1 MEKQFREVEESFN
14 RLKNKF
20 RSGDIS
26 RAEYIDQLKKLRLK
40 DDEGRF
46 WMIGAQSGKWYYYDG
61 KEWIRSE
68 PPSFQEGKAICIYCG
83 FENKLTAEVC
93 ARCSGYIRGEME
105 NICPKCGNK
114 LEDPSQD
121 CPYCRQELEE
131 RDEEEVPGEKG
142 KVNFVF
148 RSVSPFSLFIFCG
161 FIGLI
166 IGVIF
171 GAFTGASEYFS
182 SLTHFMPSFLRA
194 LRGEL
199 FGGILFA
206 GLGGVAGFVV
216 FGVFGFLEG
225 LSINVISSLMGGI
238 KLKFIKE

>member
-1 MEKQFREVEESFN
+1 MEKQFREVEVSFD

-20 RSGDIS
+20 RRGDIS
-26 RAEYIDQLKKLRLK
+26 RSEYIDRLKELRLK

-61 KEWIRSE
+61 NEWIRSE

-83 FENKLTAEVC
+83 FENKLTAEFC
-93 ARCSGYIRGEME
+93 ARCGGFVKGEME
-105 NICPKCGNK
+105 SICPKCGNK
-114 LEDPSQD
+114 LEDPSQN
-121 CPYCRQELEE
+121 CPYCSQELGGREE
-131 RDEEEVPGEKG
+131 KDNLGEKR

-166 IGVIF
+166 MGVVF

-182 SLTHFMPSFLRA
+182 SFIQFMPSFLRA
-194 LRGEL
+194 LQGEL

-206 GLGGVAGFVV
+206 GIGGVVGFVV
-216 FGVFGFLEG
+216 FGAFGFLEAV
-225 LSINVISSLMGGI
+225 SINVISSLVGGV
-238 KLKFIKE
+238 KLKFSKE